1 MRLFWF
7 GGGLLYKASNPNKPR
22 PSIQPI
28 SKPIVL
34 NLTVKNCSHENLNN
48 LSLCSRASDPGD
60 K

>member
-7 GGGLLYKASNPNKPR
+7 GGGLLYKASDPNKPR

-48 LSLCSRASDPGD
+48 LSLRSRASHPRD